1 MHSYKLTTLITLA
14 KQTLVKELHVVCK
27 KKKKNHKIK
36 IKTNKQHQPQNI
48 KSFKTKQASDYLG
61 FHNYI
66 FLLKKNINPLS
77 MHCFSKHLNRG

>member
-1 MHSYKLTTLITLA
+1 M
-14 KQTLVKELHVVCK
+14 Q
-27 KKKKNHKIK
+27 KKNHK